1 MYDLQ
6 AALDERAASLKNN
19 KSHSKQSV
27 NPYTSKVYIER
38 SLKQA
43 GILNHNGKMVD
54 KVKVPS
60 R

>member
-19 KSHSKQSV
+19 KFLSKQSH
-27 NPYTSKVYIER
+27 NKYTSKADIER

-43 GILNHNGKMVD
+43 GILNRNGKMVD
-54 KVKVPS
+54 KVKITS

>member
-6 AALDERAASLKNN
+6 AALDERLASLKSN
-19 KSHSKQSV
+19 KTQSKQPLKE
-27 NPYTSKVYIER
+27 NASKAYIER

-54 KVKVPS
+54 KVGS
-60 R
+60 